1 VANIFRACRGSNNA
15 EGGESL
21 DNEKEKEMKI
31 NIESD
36 EDVSASD
43 IEGAIQDLDE
53 EIAAGAQGK
62 ETGAEPDEDKYLE
75 LNDKYMRLYAEFEN
89 YRKRV
94 AKEKEEIQKFGT
106 ESLLYD
112 LLTVIDTLELAL
124 GHANDDDSSISL
136 KQGIEMTLKEFNKVL
151 GKAGLEQID
160 ALGKRFDPVY
170 HEAMSH
176 VERDDVVEGTVIEEF
191 RKGYTF
197 HDKLLRPALVS
208 VSKAI
213 EVGKED
219 EGKDENGSEELKNNN
234 NIKEAE

>member
-1 VANIFRACRGSNNA
+1 
-15 EGGESL
+15 
-21 DNEKEKEMKI
+21 MKI

-36 EDVSASD
+36 EDVSSSE
-43 IEGAIQDLDE
+43 IEEAINELDE
-53 EIAAGAQGK
+53 EIATETDEK
-62 ETGAEPDEDKYLE
+62 EPEAEPDEGKYRE

-124 GHANDDDSSISL
+124 GHANDDDSSNGL

-151 GKAGLEQID
+151 GKFGLEYID
-160 ALGKRFDPVY
+160 AMGKRFDPAF

-176 VERDDVVEGTVIEEF
+176 VEREDMDEGIVIEEF
-191 RKGYTF
+191 RKGYIF
-197 HDKLLRPALVS
+197 YDKLLRPSLVS
-208 VSKAI
+208 VSKAV
-213 EVGKED
+213 EEEKED
-219 EGKDENGSEELKNNN
+219 EAGEEKNDEEIENN
-234 NIKEAE
+234 NIKEEE